1 MSRSS
6 LLKESRSEYREYI
19 PSAIL
24 HSKQFIDESSSQS
37 SLPAI
42 IAFRIRMSEEMIHIV
57 ETINQLA
64 IRHAMVNSSG
74 MLLTFEIAI
83 GKNPK
88 MLLTSQ
94 SWVDKSFS
102 QVIYWWNQRC
112 IRSGMWNKLYGYH
125 INMLL
130 FDFDVTHFWVREKW
144 YYYLVTS
151 WRALFLS
158 IKG

>member
-1 MSRSS
+1 MITLISRSS

-94 SWVDKSFS
+94 S
-102 QVIYWWNQRC
+102 
-112 IRSGMWNKLYGYH
+112 
-125 INMLL
+125 
-130 FDFDVTHFWVREKW
+130 
-144 YYYLVTS
+144 
-151 WRALFLS
+151 
-158 IKG
+158 